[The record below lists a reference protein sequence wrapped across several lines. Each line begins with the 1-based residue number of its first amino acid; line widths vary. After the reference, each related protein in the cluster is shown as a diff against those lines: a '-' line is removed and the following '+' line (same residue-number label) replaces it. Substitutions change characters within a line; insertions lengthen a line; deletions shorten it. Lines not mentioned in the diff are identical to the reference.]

1 MRSALSVQR
10 GLAALETAVLVLSIV
25 GAASVL
31 GAMVITLGVNKSEQ
45 TRQVI
50 DPGFD
55 NSTSG
60 LFQTGAVLAKDLDN
74 DRTVDE
80 IVLTLGSVLTES
92 ASIDFTTTADT
103 DGDGLLSDEALSLHT
118 TIVSYVDH
126 SVAINDLAWT
136 VEALGRHDGD
146 DLLEPGERFLMTVSL
161 DALPASK
168 SLGASGTFTIKVL
181 TTYGGTITYT
191 KTIPP
196 VVTEVMV
203 LN

>member
-31 GAMVITLGVNKSEQ
+31 GAMVITPGVNKSEQ
-45 TRQVI
+45 TRQAI
-50 DPGFD
+50 DTGFE
-55 NSTSG
+55 NSTGG
-60 LFQTGAVLAKDLDN
+60 LFQAGAALAKDLDN

-80 IVLTLGSVLTES
+80 IVLTLGSVLIES

-103 DGDGLLSDEALSLHT
+103 DGDGLLSDEALALHS

-126 SVAINDLAWT
+126 RVAINDLAWT
-136 VEALGRHDGD
+136 VEALGTHDGD
-146 DLLEPGERFLMTVSL
+146 DLLEPGERFLLRVSL
-161 DALPASK
+161 DGLPASK

-181 TTYGGTITYT
+181 TTYGGTMTYT

>member
-45 TRQVI
+45 TRQAI
-50 DPGFD
+50 DTGFE
-55 NSTSG
+55 NSTGG
-60 LFQTGAVLAKDLDN
+60 LFQAGAALAKDLDN

-80 IVLTLGSVLTES
+80 IVLTLGSVLIES

-103 DGDGLLSDEALSLHT
+103 DGDGLLSDEALALHS

-126 SVAINDLAWT
+126 RVAINDLAWT
-136 VEALGRHDGD
+136 VEALGTHDGD
-146 DLLEPGERFLMTVSL
+146 DLLEPGERFLLRVSL
-161 DALPASK
+161 DGLPASK

-181 TTYGGTITYT
+181 TTYGGTMTYT